1 MTRRFVLFA
10 VVCAIAL
17 AMPSLA
23 SAQAKP
29 DFSGKWTQ
37 DLEKSDPMGGRG
49 GGGGGAAPTPTPQTL
64 TVTQTP
70 ADITIETTRGQ
81 NTTKVVYKT
90 DGSESTNESENQRG
104 KTVSKSKTKFDGG
117 KLATEG
123 TRTMTT
129 QQGEMV
135 TEFKEVRSIEADGT
149 MLVQTTTKSQR
160 GESTRK
166 DVFKKG

>member
-1 MTRRFVLFA
+1 
-10 VVCAIAL
+10 
-17 AMPSLA
+17 
-23 SAQAKP
+23 
-29 DFSGKWTQ
+29 
-37 DLEKSDPMGGRG
+37 
-49 GGGGGAAPTPTPQTL
+49 
-64 TVTQTP
+64 
-70 ADITIETTRGQ
+70 
-81 NTTKVVYKT
+81 
-90 DGSESTNESENQRG
+90 
-104 KTVSKSKTKFDGG
+104 VSKSKSKFDGG
-117 KLATEG
+117 KLVTEG